1 MYINKLD
8 TIDDLKELFQ
18 WLNEPIFRYVY
29 VRCGYNREIAED
41 LAQEIFIKA
50 WEKRSLFKD
59 DKSKLKSWIYII
71 ARNHIID
78 FYRKEK
84 RVASYI
90 DDISEL
96 TQEEN
101 ITEDEELLFEDL
113 IRSLDDLKEEEK
125 DVLTLKYIQELE
137 ISEVASI
144 INKSKDATKVMIH
157 RTIKKLKIIVGS
169 KNE

>member
-1 MYINKLD
+1 M
-8 TIDDLKELFQ
+8 
-18 WLNEPIFRYVY
+18 
-29 VRCGYNREIAED
+29 
-41 LAQEIFIKA
+41 
-50 WEKRSLFKD
+50 
-59 DKSKLKSWIYII
+59 
-71 ARNHIID
+71 
-78 FYRKEK
+78 
-84 RVASYI
+84 ASYI

-125 DVLTLKYIQELE
+125 DILTLRYIQELE

-157 RTIKKLKIIVGS
+157 RTIKKLKIIVES